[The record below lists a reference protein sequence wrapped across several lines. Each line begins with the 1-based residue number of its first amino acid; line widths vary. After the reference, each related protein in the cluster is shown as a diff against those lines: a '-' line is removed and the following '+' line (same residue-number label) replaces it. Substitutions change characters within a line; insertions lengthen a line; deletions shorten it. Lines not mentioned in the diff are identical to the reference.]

1 MRTVQ
6 DVMTTE
12 VFSVTED
19 ADYRD
24 VASALVERR
33 VGALPV
39 TDAGG
44 HVVGVVSEED
54 LLHKEEFAG
63 GDYRPPVRAR
73 LRARTGAGGNAADK
87 AEARSAGGLMTSPAI
102 TVSPDR
108 SVVAAARSME
118 RHGIG
123 HLPVVD
129 GGGHLI
135 GIVGRRDLLS
145 VFIREDDDIAEE
157 ARDQIAEALR
167 PVRVQDPVVDVADG
181 VVKLSGTVEHR
192 SEAQAMI
199 RRIRGVEG
207 VVAVESDLRWRV
219 DDIVPEYVRWRSG
232 TP

>member
-1 MRTVQ
+1 MRTVR

-12 VFSVTED
+12 VFSVAED
-19 ADYRD
+19 TDYRD
-24 VASALVERR
+24 VASVLIERR
-33 VGALPV
+33 VSALPV
-39 TDAGG
+39 TDDGG

-63 GDYRPPVRAR
+63 GGYQPPLRAR
-73 LRARTGAGGNAADK
+73 LRARTGVGGSAADK
-87 AEARSAGGLMTSPAI
+87 AEARTAGGLMTSPAV

-123 HLPVVD
+123 RLPVAD
-129 GGGHLI
+129 GDGHLI
-135 GIVGRRDLLS
+135 GIVSRRDLLS
-145 VFIREDDDIAEE
+145 VFIREDDDIAGE
-157 ARDQIAEALR
+157 AREEITEALR
-167 PVRVQDPVVDVADG
+167 PVRVQDPVVAVEDG

-199 RRIRGVEG
+199 RRIRAVEG
-207 VVAVESDLRWRV
+207 VVAVDSDLRWRV
-219 DDIVPEYVRWRSG
+219 DDIVPEYVRWRSV